1 MTTISA
7 LVVLAALTLV
17 FNPVRVLAI
26 FMLLAL
32 FFFSP
37 IITLVTLSLLAI
49 LYHLFLKWRKL

>member
-26 FMLLAL
+26 FMLLEL

-37 IITLVTLSLLAI
+37 LITLVTLSLLAI
-49 LYHLFLKWRKL
+49 LYHLFLKWRKI

>member
-37 IITLVTLSLLAI
+37 LITLVTLSLLAI
-49 LYHLFLKWRKL
+49 LYQLFLKWRKL

>member
-1 MTTISA
+1 MTTIAA

-37 IITLVTLSLLAI
+37 LITLVTLSLLAF
-49 LYHLFLKWRKL
+49 LYQLFLKWRKL

>member
-37 IITLVTLSLLAI
+37 LITLVTLSLLAI

>member
-1 MTTISA
+1 MTTIAA

-32 FFFSP
+32 FFISP
-37 IITLVTLSLLAI
+37 LITLSLLAF
-49 LYHLFLKWRKL
+49 LYQLFLKWRKL

>member
-1 MTTISA
+1 MTTIAA

-32 FFFSP
+32 LYFSP
-37 IITLVTLSLLAI
+37 VATLATLSVLALL
-49 LYHLFLKWRKL
+49 YYYYQKWRKL